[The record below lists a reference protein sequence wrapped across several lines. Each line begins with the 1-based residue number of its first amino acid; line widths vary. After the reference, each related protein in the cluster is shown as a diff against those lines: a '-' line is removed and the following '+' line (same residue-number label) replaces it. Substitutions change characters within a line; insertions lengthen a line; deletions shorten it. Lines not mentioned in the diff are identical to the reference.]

1 MITATRGAASLLPM
15 WIQFLRPKAAGRIA
29 CDLANF
35 RSATPSCGSTATS
48 KNFLACQRKRT
59 ISSTMKIVIV
69 GAGPIGLEAA
79 LRSEVIQSVCSNAV
93 ECQIRSVIGIM
104 SECFRRLG

>member
-1 MITATRGAASLLPM
+1 MEEIEINLQKFLSL
-15 WIQFLRPKAAGRIA
+15 
-29 CDLANF
+29 
-35 RSATPSCGSTATS
+35 SA
-48 KNFLACQRKRT
+48 KENY
-59 ISSTMKIVIV
+59 SSTMKIVIV